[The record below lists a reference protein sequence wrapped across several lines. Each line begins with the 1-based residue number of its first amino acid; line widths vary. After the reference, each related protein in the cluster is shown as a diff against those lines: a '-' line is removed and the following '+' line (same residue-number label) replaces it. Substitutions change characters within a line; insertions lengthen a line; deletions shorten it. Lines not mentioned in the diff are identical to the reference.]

1 MVDIP
6 ECFKKMTS
14 FIRRAEELDKDTSH
28 PNSKLVAFVCRQYAM
43 ELGIAEPDSTKGPEA
58 TPFLLGLMD
67 RLEQDKALVPAE
79 LSREQQREQVLA
91 FADDVFA
98 KADAEDRAGVADK
111 ARARARAA
119 PRRARSL
126 ASRVRPSR
134 VAARARRASPA

>member
-111 ARARARAA
+111 ARARARACLLYTSPS
-119 PRRARSL
+119 PRDGL
-126 ASRVRPSR
+126 LSRMPSS
-134 VAARARRASPA
+134 A